1 LQIILRK
8 LSEIFLEPKFRSYWN
23 IVMQNA
29 FPTGENHYSGRPA
42 LSAKHMLNLATAELG
57 YGTSQE
63 PVAGSGGSKRQFIAS
78 TDDVSTANW
87 RTYNFEVSRHHSYVA
102 DSIRVHNTSVE
113 YTSLDSEGFIVSAE
127 NSAGRHIEIQGKY
140 TPSQLQ
146 HYGRVEFDDE
156 GNVTKIATGTF
167 GQAFGTYVRSL
178 ADLVGLDGEFGLQGS
193 FRTTENGH
201 LVDVHSKKASAYVAP
216 SATRKS
222 ALIDPDSD
230 KAPSEIREKENVQ
243 ETLEAAGGEINDVV
257 SPDVTPSEDS
267 KEGPDQVASVV
278 TNSDGSRSALNSEG
292 RELWNDSSYV
302 GTHETNTGGSR
313 KTTRVD
319 GGYVHEISPPSG
331 SSVTYTESSDLYGLG
346 PSADMPIVLDLDG
359 DGVELTFGKRVN
371 FDVDDDGFLETTA
384 WAASDDGFL
393 VIDLNSDG
401 SRGSG
406 DGKIDQSKELLW
418 NLWSG
423 TLFSTDLQ
431 ALHILEQLADWG
443 NGDGILNDGDVVWSE
458 LRIWQDRDQDGE
470 TDQGE
475 LRQLSDADIA
485 SINLLYDGVTAST
498 DAEISA
504 MFADTSNDVSVF
516 GNTLHGLASYTKS
529 DGTVVAGGVGD
540 VSLVT
545 SDLGTRFD
553 RSTWLTEFET
563 TQEYLNARQAAVNNA
578 AYIDLATRRHEGE
591 YGLLEYIAS
600 YEDLIDALGADAVAG
615 AKHYREH
622 GYSEGRLTKFNALD
636 YIASHA
642 DLISAFGANEEAG
655 ARHYIEHGHT
665 GTHSI
670 TFNGLAYIASH
681 SDLMD
686 SLGANGDLGANHYIT
701 QGHAQGRATT
711 FDPLEYLAAN
721 PDLYPLVGG
730 DLVEATLHYINTGR
744 HEGRAPNGFDAAQY
758 LANYADLRIMFGSD
772 HKAAMKHYI
781 QFGAAEERHDNPPLT
796 AYQIQTLADNF
807 QGFIPVESQQYLD
820 MSSFSHRIGN
830 NGSDSLT
837 GSSGRN
843 WLDGAEGDD
852 HLTGSSGSDFMFGG
866 SGQDTALGGAGSDII
881 AGGAGDDLID
891 GGAGRNVL
899 FGGVGNDTF
908 LGVRS
913 QRDVEMWHNAIQ
925 ESAINLHQ
933 GHVVAGDFNG
943 DGLDDMF
950 FTWAQSGQ
958 NRLFLAK
965 QGGGFEQGTN
975 PISGLAVN
983 GHSGKVVTGD
993 FNGDGFDDVIF
1004 TWSQSGTNR
1013 IGFGQAGGSMT
1024 LQDGVIDSGAINGH
1038 NGSTVSGDFN
1048 GDGYDDLLFTWA
1060 SGFNRIFFGRSDGS
1074 FGWDTNRMQ
1083 TGAINGDGL
1092 SVTVGDFNGDG
1103 HDDVIFIS
1111 PSSGWNRVMFGTAN
1125 GQFGI
1130 STGTIDAGEIAGA
1143 SSDVVSG
1150 DFNGDG
1156 FGDLLFHWG
1165 DSGQNRFYFGNASKG
1180 FARDTNFLSTSSI
1193 NNHTGNLVSG
1203 DFNGDGFVDE
1213 FFHWEETGQNRVFVS
1228 DSGVNT
1234 FDGGAGFD
1242 TVSYAAARSDIIVNL
1257 SAHSQNRGA
1266 AQGDTFNDIEAVEGG
1281 FGNDVIT
1288 GQNASNRLDGRDGN
1302 DRLDGGADS
1311 DTLIGGAGNDTFVF
1325 RNETGADQDRIQDFA
1340 IGQDKLEF
1348 QGGLTFSDLT
1358 IVQNNGHTEITFA
1371 DGDAILLLNIAGV
1384 TASDMIFT

>member
-1 LQIILRK
+1 MT
-8 LSEIFLEPKFRSYWN
+8 F
-23 IVMQNA
+23 
-29 FPTGENHYSGRPA
+29 SGGTV
-42 LSAKHMLNLATAELG
+42 NLTI
-57 YGTSQE
+57 
-63 PVAGSGGSKRQFIAS
+63 AGSGVVDVTITVYGTNLLGSQPPGIAL
-78 TDDVSTANW
+78 
-87 RTYNFEVSRHHSYVA
+87 
-102 DSIRVHNTSVE
+102 IE
-113 YTSLDSEGFIVSAE
+113 YT
-127 NSAGRHIEIQGKY
+127 NP
-140 TPSQLQ
+140 T
-146 HYGRVEFDDE
+146 
-156 GNVTKIATGTF
+156 TG
-167 GQAFGTYVRSL
+167 AL
-178 ADLVGLDGEFGLQGS
+178 EADLVPIGSGSSSSSSRTIKTGAYGIDNWIGSVSVTPQANPDIPVGAIAAMRAGTGAQQPTYPGAFLSKFGSTGALQGAIAGVTNVPHGYTVEISDVARNTSINDIRTDTTYPPGYLESLGFDKKNPPSGLDSILDYEENLVGFVPEGRAVPAVGS
-193 FRTTENGH
+193 LN
-201 LVDVHSKKASAYVAP
+201 
-216 SATRKS
+216 
-222 ALIDPDSD
+222 PDSG
-230 KAPSEIREKENVQ
+230 KSSAQIRDEENRE
-243 ETLEAAGGEINDVV
+243 ETLEKSV
-257 SPDVTPSEDS
+257 PSEAS
-267 KEGPDQVASVV
+267 DQQTSTSGQNESQDDKPSTTTQAGLTIVRNASGRIQQIK
-278 TNSDGSRSALNSEG
+278 NSDGDVIVDTSRPGPQVNPDGFGSVVG
-292 RELWNDSSYV
+292 ELPS
-302 GTHETNTGGSR
+302 GGSR
-313 KTTRVD
+313 SIEAGTGAPYYDYDK
-319 GGYVHEISPPSG
+319 P
-331 SSVTYTESSDLYGLG
+331 G
-346 PSADMPIVLDLDG
+346 PQPIILDLDG
-359 DGVELTFGKRVN
+359 DGVELSFGQPIR
-371 FDVDDDGFLETTA
+371 FDLDDDGYKERTS
-384 WAASDDGFL
+384 WAAADDGFL
-393 VIDLNSDG
+393 VIDLAQDG
-401 SRGSG
+401 TWGDQNG
-406 DGKIDQSKELLW
+406 DGVFGDGVISKANELRLSLW
-418 NLWSG
+418 G
-423 TLFSTDLQ
+423 DEGDTDLQ
-431 ALHILEQLADWG
+431 AMRRFDS
-443 NGDGILNDGDVVWSE
+443 NGDGKLSAQDAIWSN
-458 LRIWQDRDQDGE
+458 LKVWQDRDQDGE

-485 SINLLYDGVTAST
+485 SINLLYDGATAST

-721 PDLYPLVGG
+721 PDLYPLVGR

-1156 FGDLLFHWG
+1156 FDDLLFHWG

-1281 FGNDVIT
+1281 FGNDVII